1 MEKTLIKPKDKTFNS
16 YSEIFEKT
24 LKKTIFKNLIEN
36 AKNKGILDEIVAS
49 EIIDE
54 IERLQEYEVVKA
66 WYDWGG
72 HLKKT

>member
-1 MEKTLIKPKDKTFNS
+1 MEKNLIKPKDKTFNS

-66 WYDWGG
+66 WYDWGW